1 MSTGMAGW
9 IDRMLASN
17 GERAMGMKS
26 RVAQTKFVLFGLVG
40 LCACSQA
47 GFEGYGPLGEGFVGS
62 AYGYTDRQ
70 IGAGVWQVE
79 YVGADSAE
87 ARQGAIRRANE
98 LCQQNGF
105 GAADFTPSV
114 APRVDLIVASGTS
127 RCLPAGQGFVS
138 TGHTSADRIAEID
151 AEIAALR
158 IELVTSQAPGSRTGM
173 GTLDI
178 LAAGMNQVSTSS
190 INRQIA
196 ALEAERAAL
205 LR

>member
-1 MSTGMAGW
+1 M
-9 IDRMLASN
+9 
-17 GERAMGMKS
+17 EK
-26 RVAQTKFVLFGLVG
+26 RVRREKNLTTTRPTLLGVFLLS
-40 LCACSQA
+40 ACSQA

-70 IGAGVWQVE
+70 VGTGVWQVE

-105 GAADFTPSV
+105 GAANFTPSV
-114 APRVDLIVASGTS
+114 APRSDLIVASGTS

-138 TGHTSADRIAEID
+138 TGRTRADRIAEID

-196 ALEAERAAL
+196 ELEAERAAL